1 MMKVIIHHLRTIPI
15 YVKYM
20 NFKFRRLSDGT
31 LEMSAKINPIP
42 LFAPR
47 DIYRYSDTHSLV
59 VSNIENPYHS

>member
-20 NFKFRRLSDGT
+20 NFKFRRLTDDT
-31 LEMSAKINPIP
+31 LVMSAKINPKP

-59 VSNIENPYHS
+59 VSNIENLYHS

>member
-1 MMKVIIHHLRTIPI
+1 
-15 YVKYM
+15 M